1 MVCTIPAGAWTWLV
15 RQREA
20 SVVITNDAGL
30 DAGEGNPGSVII
42 LQKRLGVGTAT
53 VASLVEP
60 VCASS
65 PAIVSVRSWSSVGW
79 VVPRGAFIVSVIGYS
94 YMVTLLPLWPTM
106 PSYPSIT
113 LVVLAVS
120 RVITKRGVDH
130 LTTDED
136 EPAHAIKRS
145 RVDSPTTSRSPLT
158 VLVNSIVVN
167 TILLE
172 FGISFLAGL

>member
-1 MVCTIPAGAWTWLV
+1 MSALPRAGPAVRGCWRLRLWWCRRGSHLV
-15 RQREA
+15 SCRMHELGQVR
-20 SVVITNDAGL
+20 DYGL
-30 DAGEGNPGSVII
+30 HHTRWCLDLAGEAEGS
-42 LQKRLGVGTAT
+42 L
-53 VASLVEP
+53 
-60 VCASS
+60 
-65 PAIVSVRSWSSVGW
+65 
-79 VVPRGAFIVSVIGYS
+79 GAFIVSVIGYS